1 MNKTQISPYGKV
13 KVYWND
19 KPENYS
25 KASKL
30 AIRNDFAR
38 KYGVD
43 KDKIDVLYRAVKIDN
58 QGNVIKLDGVQVE
71 NIGDIPYQ
79 RKLFKEWIDR
89 NNKVVNFDRLMKL
102 DDKVNAGLDSDIVAS
117 NGKKWEFEWIMIDN
131 MLAFGDNNY
140 FPVDRYEGLVVIS
153 SNPANQGGK
162 TTLVID
168 AFKFLLY
175 GVTTKTAKNEQIF
188 NRYRDKDTVTVRG
201 LLRIDGEKDFI
212 IERTLTR
219 KAKKD
224 DTWAVS
230 SVLKYYWLLPDGEES
245 DMEEADATQTTKKIR
260 ETVGDV
266 KDFDLVSLA
275 TGDNLS
281 SLVGN
286 SVGEN
291 GKIFTRLI
299 GLEVMELKEAVVRK
313 MYTDYGKTMLT
324 NNHSKV
330 ELEDEIVQ
338 SISSQELAELKLSQ
352 AEDKL
357 VELTT
362 EITEM
367 DGKRTEL
374 LSSKSPID
382 DKLTRTNLDVLEQE
396 ILNVTNTGIKHK
408 GTLTELETSYEEVKD
423 VDYDEYKEKRVTD
436 RVNEI
441 NTEVALK
448 NAEVLRLGT
457 EITRIEQSEICITC
471 NRQLDDVDNT
481 DTIAAINVTI
491 AEHITAI
498 KVLELELA
506 TLETEVAGFKTLKA
520 DLDRKQRIEIEIE
533 RVKLRMDTLRNQL
546 SDIKNTKKEFEL
558 NSKAI
563 ERNKEIDNEVN
574 LLTSKLQVLRNS
586 KDNVIKV
593 IELAKGEVDKH
604 KTSIEV
610 NKGLLIKM
618 GKEAEVER
626 MYKLYIEM
634 VGKKGVSKIIL
645 RSVIPIINSELDR
658 LLEGVCDFEVE
669 VRIDDKNDVNLMIIK
684 DGVEGLLKSTSGL
697 EKTVSAV
704 ALRCVLGV
712 VSTLPMPNF
721 IVFDEVLDKIAMVN
735 IPLMKPLFDK
745 VADSYDKLFLIT
757 HNEMAKDWSNKI
769 ITVNKEGNISTI
781 SCK

>member
-30 AIRNDFAR
+30 AIRNDFAK

-89 NNKVVNFDRLMKL
+89 NDKVVNFDRLMKL
-102 DDKVNAGLDSDIVAS
+102 DDKVNASLDADIVAS

-299 GLEVMELKEAVVRK
+299 GLEVMELKEAIVRK

-338 SISSQELAELKLSQ
+338 SESSQELAELKLTQ

-357 VELTT
+357 VELAT
-362 EITEM
+362 EITKM

-374 LSSKSPID
+374 LSSKAPID
-382 DKLTRTNLDVLEQE
+382 NKLTITNLDVLEQE
-396 ILNVTNTGIKHK
+396 ILNITNTGIKHK
-408 GTLTELETSYEEVKD
+408 ATLTELETSYNEVKD

-471 NRQLDDVDNT
+471 NRPLDDVDNT

-491 AEHITAI
+491 TTHIAAI
-498 KVLELELA
+498 KGLESELA
-506 TLETEVAGFKTLKA
+506 KLETEVSGFKTLKA

-546 SDIKNTKKEFEL
+546 SNVKDTKKEFEL

-574 LLTSKLQVLRNS
+574 LLTSQLQVLRNS